1 MRVKEVTFCST
12 ALVVG
17 GNARQARSMSTRWRQ
32 LVDELLSP
40 LTLAAY
46 VAWAVVWTVTLGG
59 LAADDSP
66 WLWAARAAM
75 LAFLAGFTSVVGGLC
90 EQRPVRY
97 VLVALLMAGCALGLS
112 LLRPNSTAPIL
123 LVLLAAVLAVR
134 MGTPRLLAALVVING
149 VFLIGLLWG
158 WGISLGSALTSV
170 FAFSSFQA
178 FAALLIRSN
187 RRAEEMAEYLRAANA
202 ELLTSRTLL
211 AESAR
216 DAERLRLSRELHD
229 VAGHSLTALKLNLRA
244 LAADP
249 RQPDPERVRL
259 CAELADELLGSL
271 RAVVREM
278 RQDEGLDLEEA
289 LRRLALPFP
298 RPRLQL
304 RLDPALQLR
313 GRERV
318 EAVLRAVQE
327 ALTNAARH
335 GPAREL
341 SVTLDQRDG
350 RLRLQIE
357 DDGRIAAQPEAG
369 GGLSGMRERF
379 EALGGG
385 FTLARG
391 VRGGLQIDAWMPAEA
406 GA

>member
-1 MRVKEVTFCST
+1 
-12 ALVVG
+12 
-17 GNARQARSMSTRWRQ
+17 MSPRWRQ
-32 LVDELLSP
+32 LAEDLFSP
-40 LTLAAY
+40 LTIAAY
-46 VAWAVVWTVTLGG
+46 VAWAVVWVVTLGG
-59 LAADDSP
+59 LAADGSP

-75 LAFLAGFTSVVGGLC
+75 LAFLIGFISVVGGFC

-97 VLVALLMAGCALGLS
+97 LLAVLLMAGCALGLS

-134 MGTPRLLAALVVING
+134 LDTGRLLATLVAVNG
-149 VFLIGLLWG
+149 LFLCGLLWA
-158 WGISLGSALTSV
+158 WGFSLGSALTTV

-178 FAALLIRSN
+178 FAALLSRSSHS
-187 RRAEEMAEYLRAANA
+187 AEQMAEDLRAANA

-249 RQPDPERVRL
+249 RQPDPQRVQL
-259 CAELADELLGSL
+259 CAGLADELLGSL
-271 RAVVREM
+271 REVVRAM
-278 RQDEGLDLEEA
+278 RQDDGLDLAEA
-289 LRRLALPFP
+289 LSRLGLPFP

-304 RLDPALQLR
+304 DIEPGLRLR
-313 GRERV
+313 GRERI
-318 EAVLRAVQE
+318 EALLRAVQE

-335 GPAREL
+335 GPAQRL
-341 SVTLDQRDG
+341 SVKLVHDAG
-350 RLRLQIE
+350 RLRLCIE
-357 DDGRIAAQPEAG
+357 DDGRAPAQPEAG

-385 FTLARG
+385 IELGPSAA
-391 VRGGLQIDAWMPAEA
+391 GGLRIDAWLPGDAT
-406 GA
+406 